1 MDSYVR
7 DLLSDIVRS
16 IDEIHEFSNGLT
28 IEDFKLYLSNKMMRR
43 AIERDLIIIGEAMHD
58 IVKVDH
64 TRVMRIKNSRRVIE
78 LRNDVV
84 HSYDDLANE
93 KIWNFIWKELPY
105 LRKEVSHILDLHY
118 WNLHLVQ
125 ISTGKRS

>member
-28 IEDFKLYLSNKMMRR
+28 VEDFKLYLSNKMMRR

-93 KIWNFIWKELPY
+93 KIWQFIWTELPY
-105 LRKEVSHILDLHY
+105 LRKEVSHILDLY
-118 WNLHLVQ
+118 Y
-125 ISTGKRS
+125 

>member
-16 IDEIHEFSNGLT
+16 IDEINEFSDGLT
-28 IEDFKLYLSNKMMRR
+28 VEDFKLYLSNKMMRR

-64 TRVMRIKNSRRVIE
+64 TRVMRIKNSRRVVE

-93 KIWNFIWKELPY
+93 KIWQFIWTELPY
-105 LRKEVSHILDLHY
+105 LRKEVSHILDLY
-118 WNLHLVQ
+118 Y
-125 ISTGKRS
+125 

>member
-1 MDSYVR
+1 MNLQRNSASRMDSYVR

-16 IDEIHEFSNGLT
+16 IDEINEFSDGLT
-28 IEDFKLYLSNKMMRR
+28 SVDFKLYLSNKMMRR

-64 TRVMRIKNSRRVIE
+64 TRVMRIKNSRRVVE

-93 KIWNFIWKELPY
+93 KIWQFIWTELPY
-105 LRKEVSHILDLHY
+105 LRKEVSHILDLY
-118 WNLHLVQ
+118 Y
-125 ISTGKRS
+125 

>member
-16 IDEIHEFSNGLT
+16 IDEINEFSDGLT
-28 IEDFKLYLSNKMMRR
+28 SVDFKLYLSNKMMRR

-64 TRVMRIKNSRRVIE
+64 TRVMRIKNSRRVVE

-93 KIWNFIWKELPY
+93 KIWQFIWTELPY
-105 LRKEVSHILDLHY
+105 LRKEVSHILDLY
-118 WNLHLVQ
+118 Y
-125 ISTGKRS
+125 

>member
-16 IDEIHEFSNGLT
+16 IDEINEFSAGLN
-28 IEDFKLYLSNKMMRR
+28 IEDFKQYLSNKMMRR

-64 TRVMRIKNSRRVIE
+64 TRVMRIKNSRRVVE

-93 KIWNFIWKELPY
+93 KIWQFIWSELPY

-118 WNLHLVQ
+118 
-125 ISTGKRS
+125 

>member
-16 IDEIHEFSNGLT
+16 IDEINEFSAGLN
-28 IEDFKLYLSNKMMRR
+28 IEDFKQYLSNKMMRR

-93 KIWNFIWKELPY
+93 KIWNFIWTELPY
-105 LRKEVSHILDLHY
+105 LRKEVSHILDLY
-118 WNLHLVQ
+118 Y
-125 ISTGKRS
+125 

>member
-28 IEDFKLYLSNKMMRR
+28 VEDFKLYLSNKMMRR

-64 TRVMRIKNSRRVIE
+64 TR
-78 LRNDVV
+78 
-84 HSYDDLANE
+84 
-93 KIWNFIWKELPY
+93 
-105 LRKEVSHILDLHY
+105 
-118 WNLHLVQ
+118 
-125 ISTGKRS
+125 STNYEIGITK

>member
-28 IEDFKLYLSNKMMRR
+28 VEDFKLYLSNKMMRR

-93 KIWNFIWKELPY
+93 KIWQFIWTELPH
-105 LRKEVSHILDLHY
+105 LRKEVAHILDLHY
-118 WNLHLVQ
+118 
-125 ISTGKRS
+125 

>member
-16 IDEIHEFSNGLT
+16 IDEINDFSAGLT
-28 IEDFKLYLSNKMMRR
+28 IEDFKQYLSNKMMRR

-64 TRVMRIKNSRRVIE
+64 TRVMRIKNSRRVVE

-93 KIWNFIWKELPY
+93 KIWQFIWTELPY
-105 LRKEVSHILDLHY
+105 LRKEVSHILDLY
-118 WNLHLVQ
+118 Y
-125 ISTGKRS
+125 

>member
-16 IDEIHEFSNGLT
+16 IDEIHEFTNGLAV
-28 IEDFKLYLSNKMMRR
+28 EDFKLYLSNKMMRR

-93 KIWNFIWKELPY
+93 IIWQFIWTELPY

-118 WNLHLVQ
+118 
-125 ISTGKRS
+125 

>member
-28 IEDFKLYLSNKMMRR
+28 VEDFKLYLSNKMMRR

-93 KIWNFIWKELPY
+93 KIWNFIWTELPY

-118 WNLHLVQ
+118 
-125 ISTGKRS
+125 